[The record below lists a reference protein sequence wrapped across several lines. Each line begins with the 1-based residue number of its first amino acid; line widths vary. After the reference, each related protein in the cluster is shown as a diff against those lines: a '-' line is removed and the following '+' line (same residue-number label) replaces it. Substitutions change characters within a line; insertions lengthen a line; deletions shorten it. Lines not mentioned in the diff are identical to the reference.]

1 MSTGEEE
8 ALDGEAEAGRR
19 IELALQSRSC
29 ELDLSALGLT
39 EVPKRIVE
47 LTEVVHL
54 SLAQN
59 LIGPNGVQP
68 LVEMRWL
75 STLNLGGNHV
85 GDGGAEVLS
94 GLSGLKG
101 LFLSYNHLGA
111 AGAQSLSNLHGLETL
126 RLEYNRIGF
135 DGARSLFSLT
145 KLKVLTLAGNLDG
158 HDATEVRIFLQ
169 DLITSRLAQSL
180 TTLKLGDEGQIH
192 YQIPSAVAGSV
203 RAQDIFEALRN
214 SLDPAKRPET

>member
-19 IELALQSRSC
+19 MELALQSRSC
-29 ELDLSALGLT
+29 ELDLSDLGLS

-47 LTEVVHL
+47 LTDVVHL

-68 LVEMRWL
+68 LAEMRWL

-85 GDGGAEVLS
+85 GDGGTEILS

-111 AGAQSLSNLHGLETL
+111 AGARSLSNLHGLETL

-135 DGARSLFSLT
+135 EGARALFSLAN
-145 KLKVLTLAGNLDG
+145 LKVLTLTGNLDG
-158 HDATEVRIFLQ
+158 HDATEVRTFLR
-169 DLITSRLAQSL
+169 DLVTSRLARSL
-180 TTLKLGDEGQIH
+180 TTLKLGDDGQIY

-203 RAQDIFEALRN
+203 SAQELFEALRI
-214 SLDPAKRPET
+214 SLHPANRPDT